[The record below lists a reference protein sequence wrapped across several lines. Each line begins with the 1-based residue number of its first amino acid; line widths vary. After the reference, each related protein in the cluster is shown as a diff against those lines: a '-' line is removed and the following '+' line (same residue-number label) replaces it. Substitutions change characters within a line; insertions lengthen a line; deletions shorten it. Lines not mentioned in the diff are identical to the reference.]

1 MQILLSQKD
10 QSLLKHFSFKPHRNA
25 RPEVYQTILAE
36 TQFIQLPCS
45 TCTDF
50 ILTAVICLS
59 YTSHYILHSLFIAPR
74 LVVIDTFSSC
84 NYLVVVDTFS
94 SCNYYRVHSGLLLMS
109 VRALVKIKNLMAEL
123 EWVPHM
129 LFVLVNDEVVVWEC
143 GILHS
148 LNIVRGMASIGVH
161 RPVQCNTQC
170 ADHAGLIVYLAIAY
184 TRSSSCLI

>member
-25 RPEVYQTILAE
+25 RPEVYQTILAD
-36 TQFIQLPCS
+36 TQFIQLPHS

-84 NYLVVVDTFS
+84 NY
-94 SCNYYRVHSGLLLMS
+94 YRVHSGLS

-129 LFVLVNDEVVVWEC
+129 LFVLVNDEVVVCEC

-170 ADHAGLIVYLAIAY
+170 ADNAGLIVYLAIAY